1 MDCTIYNC
9 HHAAPDYSFK
19 QPMFMSLVSGIPAP
33 NDQSY
38 LSDLD
43 GENIA
48 SRLEHSEMRQQ
59 FYVWRNLAQGQSY
72 VGFEH
77 YRRLFFLDPLS
88 DDQVRERYPAVYEA
102 RFSLLGDSHVPRLV
116 LPRAAFDE
124 YLTMRRNLGF
134 AGTGQLR
141 SWIGAH
147 DVIVQRP
154 LFHMALDAQWQST
167 HMADLWDTLVEAA
180 VQSPYFRH
188 HRMQIDFTMKTP
200 HYCNM
205 YIMRSDLFDEYMHF
219 WWDAV
224 NFITTKIAVY
234 PRLVGHF
241 AERLFNFFL
250 FQKRMEYPLLRV
262 SELPHLFLDEQAP
275 PAGMLAA

>member
-1 MDCTIYNC
+1 
-9 HHAAPDYSFK
+9 
-19 QPMFMSLVSGIPAP
+19 MSLVSGVPAP
-33 NDQSY
+33 DDKSF

-48 SRLEHSEMRQQ
+48 SQLEHSEMRHQ
-59 FYVWRNLAQGQSY
+59 FFVWRNLLAGQDY

-77 YRRLFFLDPLS
+77 YRRLFFLDPLA
-88 DDQVRERYPAVYEA
+88 DEQIQERYPAVYQA
-102 RFSLLGDSHVPRLV
+102 RFTLLGDQLTPSAVMPR
-116 LPRAAFDE
+116 PAFDE
-124 YLTMRRNLGF
+124 YVTMRKNLGF
-134 AGTGQLR
+134 AATGQLK
-141 SWIGAH
+141 SWIAGH

-154 LFHMALDAQWQST
+154 LLHMALDAQWQST

-180 VQSPYFRH
+180 VQSPYFKH
-188 HRMQIDFTMKTP
+188 HRLQIDFGMKTP

-205 YIMRSDLFDEYMHF
+205 YILRADLFDEYMHF

-224 NFITTKIAVY
+224 NFIAGKITIY

-262 SELPHLFLDEQAP
+262 AQLPYLHLEEQAP
-275 PAGMLAA
+275 PAGPPAN

>member
-1 MDCTIYNC
+1 MNCTVYNC

-19 QPMFMSLVSGIPAP
+19 QPLFMSLVSGVPAP
-33 NDQSY
+33 NDHGY

-48 SRLEHSEMRQQ
+48 SKLEHSEMRQQ
-59 FYVWRNLAQGQSY
+59 YYVWKNLLAGQDY

-77 YRRLFFLDPLS
+77 YRRLFFLDPLT
-88 DDQVRERYPAVYEA
+88 DDQVRDRYPAVLDA
-102 RFSLLGDSHVPRLV
+102 RFKIMGDHQLPRLV
-116 LPRAAFDE
+116 LTRQEFDQHV
-124 YLTMRRNLGF
+124 TMRKNFGF
-134 AGTGQLR
+134 AATEQLK
-141 SWIGAH
+141 SWISSH

-154 LFHMALDAQWQST
+154 LFHMALDAQWHST
-167 HMADLWDTLVEAA
+167 HMSEMWGTLVEAA
-180 VQSPYFRH
+180 LQSPYFNH
-188 HRMQIDFTMKTP
+188 HRCQIDFAMKTP

-205 YIMRSDLFDEYMHF
+205 YIMRADLFDEYMHF
-219 WWDAV
+219 WWNAV
-224 NFITTKIAVY
+224 EYIASRITVY

-262 SELPHLFLDEQAP
+262 TELPHLFLDHQAA
-275 PAGMLAA
+275 PATGS